1 MVARRTGWFSTP
13 VDKGGVFLSL
23 VLMLATTSA
32 QDPECQTP
40 DTPVPDLLGPVLTC
54 VHTSNSSSS
63 NNEFYVPTQTDDVL
77 TVRVVLHVIQKSDGS
92 GNFQDDVADH
102 IDYLISMFDV
112 PGSLGG
118 PNVNDIYAN
127 TQSQAHNGMID
138 PLLIGDT
145 RVRFELMDLLFH
157 QDDIGWY
164 NESGCHDCSFTPYLC
179 EDGCPND
186 CDACNSYL
194 FDTYAVNPCEWLNI
208 FIYGRMCDNYEAT
221 AGCGPG
227 NYVVMQNVYSNY
239 LQHPPGTLTAVYGSS
254 YPVNV
259 YGGDPFM
266 VNGLM
271 AHEIGHC
278 LGFAHSWCN
287 CGTDPFCMSYADQ
300 FPDMLCPQQENFWCS
315 PYFFLGSP
323 PCVNNVMGYSDSKT
337 HWTPLQMGHMRQLL
351 AGTHRTKWLTACERD
366 TDLDKTITVDETWE
380 WAKVI
385 GGNITIE
392 PGATL
397 TIKCKVNMPIDGK
410 IIVKP
415 NARLIVDGGWITSN
429 CCDNFWPGVEIWGD
443 NAHNQFPSNHPT
455 YQGMVVLKNGATIE
469 HAREAFIVQQDGVW
483 NTFGGVIQ
491 ATDANFVNCR
501 RSVAFASYQNT
512 TPGGSPIGNR
522 SRFTRCQ
529 FIVDDDYR
537 GGTDFYAH
545 VSMWDVS
552 GIVFTACKF
561 INAQTAQST
570 VFNSD
575 ELGYGIISLDANFTV
590 TGSCDVI
597 FPCEPGGLIPACP
610 PGMLE
615 PSEFIG
621 LDHGIHATGS
631 AGSTRTFTVTRSR
644 FENNICGI
652 FTSNVN
658 NFSILR
664 NEFVMGDRDVELT
677 LAADEDHWMEHH
689 RAIYNYKGIGFRIEE
704 NQFTRVPGPAPT
716 LEVEGPVM
724 GFSGAV
730 NCQVYKNTSDGINH
744 GFVAEGNC
752 MDISDPMQTGLGFYC
767 NTNTDNLG
775 RDFVVRKP
783 ADDPITLGQSIKGFQ
798 GSPSLSAGNTF
809 TPTQNDPAYEFYNY
823 DNVAEY
829 QSITYFWHAPPGQ
842 LNPGSY
848 NTPWVQPYSTI
859 SPAHGCPSLIICGGG
874 PAVKSL
880 LSPEIEAA
888 KTAWLSLRYV
898 YESLLDGGDF
908 EDLRET
914 IMASW
919 PSDAWDLRNE
929 LMAHSPFLSVEILFE
944 AAERNILPDAMML
957 EICLANPEATRQQ
970 DFIHWIEFEAPNPL
984 PHYMVEQIMASW
996 DEETWRTSLEAAIA
1010 QQKGAMDHMND
1021 QVIVALLNDSIPEPP
1036 DSILVRWQQ
1045 NISLGARFGEAITLI
1060 EMGEYT
1066 DATAL
1071 MEGLEDDY
1079 RMDERAEEERDD
1091 MLGLIGVYAAA
1102 DLDQQDL
1109 MHLDNA
1115 KLDALQAIAEGS
1127 PTHAGVGA
1135 QNLLCF
1141 GYEICYPTIT
1151 GSSHALRSLLSTEGA
1166 AGNNEPSLLNVLP
1179 NPASTWVAFEH
1190 QCDVASDPAELIVR
1204 DIAGREVQ
1212 RLKVST
1218 SPGQVVWDTRR
1229 QSPGTYAVELHH
1241 HGRILSTQ
1249 RFVLRP

>member
-1 MVARRTGWFSTP
+1 MPLEVPPIERIPMNPWINLVAFSTLFCLAFLNSLAAQ
-13 VDKGGVFLSL
+13 VDF
-23 VLMLATTSA
+23 
-32 QDPECQTP
+32 ECATP
-40 DTPVPDLLGPVLTC
+40 DGTYPIMMGGGGGCTDESSYTPDATNGWQNTPKLVFKLNY
-54 VHTSNSSSS
+54 H
-63 NNEFYVPTQTDDVL
+63 FIRPT
-77 TVRVVLHVIQKSDGS
+77 DGS
-92 GNFQDDVADH
+92 GPYTGDMSSIVSAEVGGLNWFYYDIQPPT
-102 IDYLISMFDV
+102 IGV
-112 PGSLGG
+112 PGTAYIS
-118 PNVNDIYAN
+118 DA
-127 TQSQAHNGMID
+127 
-138 PLLIGDT
+138 
-145 RVRFELMDLLFH
+145 RVRFELAGIYYHDDDARYNHYLTDLVHPYCGPALRDEFGV
-157 QDDIGWY
+157 D
-164 NESGCHDCSFTPYLC
+164 HDR
-179 EDGCPND
+179 
-186 CDACNSYL
+186 
-194 FDTYAVNPCEWLNI
+194 VINI
-208 FIYGRMCDNYEAT
+208 FYYQATNAGNY
-221 AGCGPG
+221 GCGPQSFVNMTNCTPDG
-227 NYVVMQNVYSNY
+227 AHALLAHELGHVLGLPHTFNCSGSTCGSDDVFTDTFYPDCNTGWQICGLTAPWLPATCSAVGTGVTNNIMGYNACRKYLSPMQMAHIQELNITQDHKRMYVV
-239 LQHPPGTLTAVYGSS
+239 
-254 YPVNV
+254 
-259 YGGDPFM
+259 
-266 VNGLM
+266 
-271 AHEIGHC
+271 
-278 LGFAHSWCN
+278 
-287 CGTDPFCMSYADQ
+287 
-300 FPDMLCPQQENFWCS
+300 CS
-315 PYFFLGSP
+315 PHPENPTIIVSQSA
-323 PCVNNVMGYSDSKT
+323 VWESSKIIN
-337 HWTPLQMGHMRQLL
+337 
-351 AGTHRTKWLTACERD
+351 A
-366 TDLDKTITVDETWE
+366 
-380 WAKVI
+380 
-385 GGNITIE
+385 NIEIE
-392 PGATL
+392 PGVVLDVRCTL
-397 TIKCKVNMPIDGK
+397 YMSPHAK
-410 IIVKP
+410 IIVKQGGKM
-415 NARLIVDGGWITSN
+415 IVDGGKLTAHSGG
-429 CCDNFWPGVEIWGD
+429 CHNFWPGIEVWGD
-443 NAHNQFPSNHPT
+443 NENNQFPSNHPT
-455 YQGMVVLKNGATIE
+455 YQGIVILKNGATIE
-469 HAREAFIVQQDGVW
+469 HAREAFILQQNGVW

-501 RSVAFASYQNT
+501 RSTAFASYQNT

-545 VSMWDVS
+545 VSLWDVS
-552 GIVFTACKF
+552 GIVFTACRF

-590 TGSCDVI
+590 TGSCDVLY
-597 FPCEPGGLIPACP
+597 PCESGDLIPPCP
-610 PGMLE
+610 PASLD

-644 FENNICGI
+644 FENNICGV
-652 FTSNVN
+652 FTSEVN

-677 LAADEDHWMEHH
+677 QDAGEDHWMEHH

-704 NQFTRVPGPAPT
+704 NHFSRVPGPDPD
-716 LEVEGPVM
+716 LEAEGPVM
-724 GFSGAV
+724 GYTGAV
-730 NCQVYKNTSDGINH
+730 NCQVYKNTSDGINL

-767 NTNTDNLG
+767 NTNSDNLG

-783 ADDPITLGQSIKGFQ
+783 QNDAITLGQSIKGFQ

-829 QSITYFWHAPPGQ
+829 QAITYFWHDPPGQ

-859 SPAHGCPSLIICGGG
+859 SPEHGCPTLIICGGG

-898 YESLLDGGDF
+898 YKSLLDGGDF

-919 PSDAWDLRNE
+919 PSDAWELRND

-984 PHYMVEQIMASW
+984 PHYMIEQIMASW
-996 DEETWRTSLEAAIA
+996 DEGTWRTSLEAAIGE
-1010 QQKGAMDHMND
+1010 QKGAMDRMND
-1021 QVIVALLNDSIPEPP
+1021 QVIIALLNDSVPEPP
-1036 DSILVRWQQ
+1036 DSVLIRWQE
-1045 NISLGARFGEAITLI
+1045 NNSLGARFGEAITLI

-1066 DATAL
+1066 EATAL

-1102 DLDQQDL
+1102 DLEQQDL

-1115 KLDALQAIAEGS
+1115 KLDALQIIAEGS

-1151 GSSHALRSLLSTEGA
+1151 GSSHALRSLLSTDGGT
-1166 AGNNEPSLLNVLP
+1166 GNGSPAPLNVLP

-1190 QCDVASDPAELIVR
+1190 RCDVASDPAELIVR

-1212 RLKVST
+1212 RLKVPT

-1229 QSPGTYAVELHH
+1229 QSPGTYAVELHQ